1 MSLAIVTAD
10 QRIKTA
16 TVKGQI
22 WGGAG
27 VGKTTLLKTLD
38 AATTLAVAPEGGMLS
53 VQKHD
58 EFGPP
63 FMGDSMEPNTWEEHK
78 FLLDAF
84 KSPTRPAGL
93 AKYRTVFHDSTSIIS
108 KQCWEWTGLQP
119 EAFNKYGKPDT
130 LNRYGLL
137 GREMSAWAWGWKNIP
152 DLNVWMIGGLEEKEN
167 EATKMREL
175 KPLVMGSKIAAELPY
190 IFDYSLVM
198 ARFIGS
204 DGKPYTGLFTNP
216 ITNPEYASV
225 PVKTRGGGLAP
236 IEQPHLG
243 KLMAKALGFSPTTAP
258 PPSVVPAQP
267 GDGETP
273 PETNQSEAA

>member
-1 MSLAIVTAD
+1 MSLVIRTAD
-10 QRIKTA
+10 QRIRTA
-16 TVKGQI
+16 TVKAQI

-27 VGKTTLLKTLD
+27 VGKTTLLKTLHNPS
-38 AATTLAVAPEGGMLS
+38 TLAVAPEGGLLA
-53 VQKHD
+53 VQRDD
-58 EFGPP
+58 EFGPR
-63 FMGDSMEPNTWEEHK
+63 FTGDDMEPNTWPEHK
-78 FLLDAF
+78 FLLERF
-84 KSPTRPAGL
+84 QQNPRPVAL
-93 AKYRTVFHDSTSIIS
+93 QKYRTVFMDSTSIIV
-108 KQCWEWTGLQP
+108 KQCMDWCNTQP
-119 EAFNKYGKPDT
+119 AAFNKQGQPNK
-130 LNRYGLL
+130 LGAYGLL
-137 GREMSAWAWGWKNIP
+137 AEEVTSWAWGWKNIP
-152 DLNVWMIGGLEEKEN
+152 DVNVFLIGGLEEKEN
-167 EATKMREL
+167 DMTKMREF
-175 KPLVMGSKIAAELPY
+175 KPLVMGAKIAAELPY

-198 ARFIGS
+198 ARFTA

-273 PETNQSEAA
+273 PENNQSEAA